1 MVRKSKQIKG
11 TEVGWFDKGILD
23 VSLPIRVMVRKIIQI
38 KITEEDY
45 FLEVS
50 LYSNITTRSVVQ
62 TRKQSDKK

>member
-1 MVRKSKQIKG
+1 MVRKSKQIKE

-38 KITEEDY
+38 EITEEDY

>member
-50 LYSNITTRSVVQ
+50 LYINITTRSVVQ